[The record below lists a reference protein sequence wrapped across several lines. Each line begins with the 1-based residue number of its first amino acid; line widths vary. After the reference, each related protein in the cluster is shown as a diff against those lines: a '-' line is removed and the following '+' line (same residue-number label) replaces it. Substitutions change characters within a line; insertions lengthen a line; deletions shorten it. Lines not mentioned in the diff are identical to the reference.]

1 MIDWIARPD
10 RQNVSGIS
18 SLTGPVDV
26 VVINELVRNKPRK
39 TLLRGPNPGLGQKRK
54 GGLVRKYN
62 YEKTDKEEPNKT
74 FYLTS
79 GGIMILSQY
88 NIKES
93 NYKAFPKSAVR
104 DISLAHGIVHAEVEK
119 NGETYNIFATHFD
132 TDGGPTDCSGQKK
145 GWNSFQKSEVEHL
158 RTFVEKH
165 AGNEPAIMAGDFNIG
180 VGLQRCG
187 AVNQQFYKHT
197 LQKLGAV
204 EPVHPED
211 TEGGKDFPSR
221 SNDQGRVLDH
231 IMVRNF
237 PLSHQS
243 FAKRLRFKAS
253 SSNVGVRGDNLS
265 DHHPVYAFLQQCD
278 LPSISQTQTRVS
290 AATNNPSQQQGGYPI
305 APTLQIELSN
315 VPSCAGSHT
324 PVHWE
329 VATDSDFNNVV
340 YTESTNASHSSQKA
354 SASITPALRPSTRY
368 YWRAYLGPKRHWP
381 PTDSHAQGV
390 WDPSHSPS
398 RQSQTESFETFD
410 PETDRYED
418 NPTDNDK
425 KGRAVHIAR
434 QEWEHKGMHMV
445 CPNGAGLV
453 PTKTSG
459 GCDGIFTTTKDPGPN
474 APLVAFERWRLNVSD
489 LSLNE
494 GDVDYFEVELPDL
507 DVETTNQSAD
517 QTLENDPC
525 ATLRLWNTANI
536 QTNREIRSD
545 PTYKAYARPRANSI
559 GKYELNDPQNVHKEV
574 PHIECSSWGN
584 QGPKI
589 VRIGK
594 EDGQHWGGYEL
605 ELELEIRMV
614 HKDYE
619 RAAAVKAAAWRDA
632 AEAQRLQFIR
642 DLTGGCSRGWGC
654 QLEFPAVVN
663 ERPDGAIGPPGC
675 RRCQQ
680 GMPLQVGKA
689 SPFEMTVQVPPALD
703 LSLIDIN
710 GTVVA
715 RARPTDGATGARPT
729 EMMAMKKSESEA
741 PNPSSSQTRVQKRL
755 SVDELD
761 PGAYLLVVEG
771 PPSILTIEDVSLPQ
785 QRSVDDEPAQPT
797 IQSGGIQVTALPK
810 AGAFLSG
817 VSTFEDISGATS
829 SALGGAQ
836 SVFTWGG
843 SLAFGARNG
852 PVNMRLTGL
861 RTTGSLVSTTEGIE
875 SSQGPVREKMTLLTG
890 DVVVRPIPRMG
901 IQPYAIGGLGAR
913 RLSVRRFDELSGG
926 PQWDL
931 AAQVGVG
938 FDFRLGSVTLGVE
951 VADYLTGITGGSG
964 NDLQHD
970 AFGFVTL
977 GIPIFRMGGTDGEG
991 GDDQSVVPEP
1001 RDEVDS
1007 QPGISADLNDGLD
1020 ELARDM
1026 ALFLAEES
1034 NRSFLQSQVSESS
1047 NAEQI
1052 IGLQPFLERA
1062 ADQQLG
1068 EAETLSRQASQLRGQ
1083 LKKTKARPPEEE
1095 GPRVTMPEGLKAR
1108 FDLYFPVREHREQWQ
1123 GGKDLIVAPVPV
1135 RVEDDLEEITGFTL
1149 SGEEVSLSADRIPQR
1164 PVLVIAAE
1172 EHLTHETRPIE
1183 TREQPPEEPE
1193 EGEPEP
1199 DERHSSLGIPWVK
1212 LWDDHEGWFQGEPE
1226 LHLQMWEG
1234 SWRSPSHAQNWPLHE
1249 VDDEETWYSLGD
1261 HGPIYWYWDES
1272 RNSRYELIF
1281 YEVDPRTRNE
1291 YPGTGRVNRSRI
1303 EWQGYKIKRFDDVD
1317 FYIDKDHRDP

>member
-1 MIDWIARPD
+1 
-10 RQNVSGIS
+10 
-18 SLTGPVDV
+18 
-26 VVINELVRNKPRK
+26 
-39 TLLRGPNPGLGQKRK
+39 
-54 GGLVRKYN
+54 
-62 YEKTDKEEPNKT
+62 
-74 FYLTS
+74 
-79 GGIMILSQY
+79 
-88 NIKES
+88 
-93 NYKAFPKSAVR
+93 
-104 DISLAHGIVHAEVEK
+104 
-119 NGETYNIFATHFD
+119 
-132 TDGGPTDCSGQKK
+132 
-145 GWNSFQKSEVEHL
+145 
-158 RTFVEKH
+158 
-165 AGNEPAIMAGDFNIG
+165 
-180 VGLQRCG
+180 
-187 AVNQQFYKHT
+187 
-197 LQKLGAV
+197 
-204 EPVHPED
+204 
-211 TEGGKDFPSR
+211 
-221 SNDQGRVLDH
+221 
-231 IMVRNF
+231 
-237 PLSHQS
+237 
-243 FAKRLRFKAS
+243 
-253 SSNVGVRGDNLS
+253 
-265 DHHPVYAFLQQCD
+265 
-278 LPSISQTQTRVS
+278 
-290 AATNNPSQQQGGYPI
+290 
-305 APTLQIELSN
+305 
-315 VPSCAGSHT
+315 
-324 PVHWE
+324 
-329 VATDSDFNNVV
+329 
-340 YTESTNASHSSQKA
+340 
-354 SASITPALRPSTRY
+354 
-368 YWRAYLGPKRHWP
+368 
-381 PTDSHAQGV
+381 
-390 WDPSHSPS
+390 
-398 RQSQTESFETFD
+398 
-410 PETDRYED
+410 
-418 NPTDNDK
+418 
-425 KGRAVHIAR
+425 
-434 QEWEHKGMHMV
+434 
-445 CPNGAGLV
+445 
-453 PTKTSG
+453 
-459 GCDGIFTTTKDPGPN
+459 
-474 APLVAFERWRLNVSD
+474 
-489 LSLNE
+489 
-494 GDVDYFEVELPDL
+494 
-507 DVETTNQSAD
+507 
-517 QTLENDPC
+517 
-525 ATLRLWNTANI
+525 
-536 QTNREIRSD
+536 
-545 PTYKAYARPRANSI
+545 
-559 GKYELNDPQNVHKEV
+559 
-574 PHIECSSWGN
+574 
-584 QGPKI
+584 
-589 VRIGK
+589 
-594 EDGQHWGGYEL
+594 
-605 ELELEIRMV
+605 
-614 HKDYE
+614 
-619 RAAAVKAAAWRDA
+619 
-632 AEAQRLQFIR
+632 
-642 DLTGGCSRGWGC
+642 
-654 QLEFPAVVN
+654 
-663 ERPDGAIGPPGC
+663 
-675 RRCQQ
+675 
-680 GMPLQVGKA
+680 MPLQVGKA

-1249 VDDEETWYSLGD
+1249 VDDEETWYSLRD